1 MATSQ
6 KCSTCEKAS
15 GTCLCA
21 GCNKYY
27 CRKDFNNHRETL
39 LNEVEVICGDRNDL
53 QDKINKATQ
62 NKDSHSPLLA
72 RIDEWQGTTIEKVKQ
87 VAEQA
92 RNEAKRLLD
101 SKRTEIT
108 SQFEKFS
115 KELVQIKETEDFV
128 EQDLVRLKQTVH
140 QLNQSLKELAQ
151 PSTIELHTEQS
162 DRIEW
167 NCLIYVEAK
176 VSTIKNQGRRPQGTG
191 KYTSIFRIHFLKFY
205 FSLTENLCNV

>member
-1 MATSQ
+1 
-6 KCSTCEKAS
+6 
-15 GTCLCA
+15 
-21 GCNKYY
+21 
-27 CRKDFNNHRETL
+27 
-39 LNEVEVICGDRNDL
+39 VEVICGDRNDL

-108 SQFEKFS
+108 SQFEKVS

-151 PSTIELHTEQS
+151 PPTIELRTEQS

-167 NCLIYVEAK
+167 NRLMYVEAK
-176 VSTIKNQGRRPQGTG
+176 VSTITNQDRRSREAG
-191 KYTSIFRIHFLKFY
+191 
-205 FSLTENLCNV
+205 E